1 MPSLPTPIKA
11 LVTAAISAVGGGV
24 AALVATRFPWI
35 HLSRGAVT
43 TDITF
48 VLGAGITWLEHQK
61 VFKLI
66 EAKISRLLTVVHP
79 IAGELKT
86 LDPGI
91 VSQLGTQVAVLTG
104 RVETLLHLHAASI
117 TAAATANTT
126 VRSSVTSGTTRS
138 TTGTTRA
145 APATGR

>member
-61 VFKLI
+61 VFKLL
-66 EAKISRLLTVVHP
+66 EAKISHLLASNVF
-79 IAGELKT
+79 GEVKT

-91 VSQLGTQVAVLTG
+91 ISQLGTQVATLTG
-104 RVETLLHLHAASI
+104 RVETLLHLHAAST

-126 VRSSVTSGTTRS
+126 VRSSVTSGATRS
-138 TTGTTRA
+138 TTVTTRA